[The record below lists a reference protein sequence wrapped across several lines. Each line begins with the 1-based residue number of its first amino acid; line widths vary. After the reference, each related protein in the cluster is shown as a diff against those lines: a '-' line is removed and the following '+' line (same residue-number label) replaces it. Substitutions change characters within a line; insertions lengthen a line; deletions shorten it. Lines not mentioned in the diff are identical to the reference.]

1 MPRYIVK
8 AAYIYPV
15 TAANAQD
22 AFSTVP
28 VVLKARMPVVI
39 TEGSIEITDSAT
51 GVLVLKAQFNPEK
64 GGLRVK
70 T

>member
-15 TAANAQD
+15 TAVNAQD

-28 VVLKARMPVVI
+28 VVLKARMPMVI

-64 GGLRVK
+64 GGPGIK
-70 T
+70 A